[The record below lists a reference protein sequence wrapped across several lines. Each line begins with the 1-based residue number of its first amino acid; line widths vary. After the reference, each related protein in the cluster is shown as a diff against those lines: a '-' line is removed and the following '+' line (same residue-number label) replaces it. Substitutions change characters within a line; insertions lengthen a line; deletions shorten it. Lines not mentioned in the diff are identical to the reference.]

1 MLLPGAL
8 LLTLS
13 ACTPGSTNTAGTTTD
28 ATVAPPGNPTTGGS
42 GTTGG
47 AKSGV
52 GQQGG
57 DGAVAAGTH
66 DSVVATPSAG
76 GTLQVAVG
84 ASQTVSIAFDSSDAQ
99 LITGFAISNPT
110 LPAGWSGPAALGCN
124 AVSTGSGCVL
134 NMTYAPTAAASGSL
148 TLNYVYIDNA
158 MVPVAPGGS
167 VIIPYA
173 GIAQNSIAATV
184 APLGQVTAPAAGG
197 RQSVIV
203 SFATDDG
210 QAATNFSIAAAA
222 SPPGWSGGEAGLSC
236 SVVSTG
242 NGCQMVLQFA
252 PTAAGGGT
260 LTLPYTYQDDSGA
273 ARSGTVNI
281 PYLASGSG
289 SVAAMPTPAGE
300 VAATVGGAGQQVAV
314 SFTTNDGSTATRLQV
329 STDLTR
335 LPPGWTSKA
344 GTFSCAS
351 VAGAAGCRMQLAYA
365 PTAIASGTLTL
376 NYFYQD
382 GAGAEQGGAVNI
394 PYAATT
400 NDSVIGSVAPA
411 GPIVAAVGG
420 GGQAV
425 TVTFATDDNQP
436 ATGFQLT
443 YDLAALPAGWTS
455 AANGLACNAVSTAGS
470 CQLSL
475 LYDPG
480 AAASGTLS
488 LGYSYLN
495 NALAAKTGSVDIDY
509 RGTSDDVVIAR
520 ADPSPLVVVDGT
532 SRAVVVSFTT
542 DDGAPASALAFTSAA
557 TSLPPGWS
565 VVSGGG
571 GCASISGGVPCEL
584 VLAYAP
590 QATGVAT
597 LTFGYSYINDAGFAR
612 TGTASLLYAAVAA
625 HP

>member
-351 VAGAAGCRMQLAYA
+351 VAGAAGCSLRMPRRPLR
-365 PTAIASGTLTL
+365 
-376 NYFYQD
+376 
-382 GAGAEQGGAVNI
+382 AG
-394 PYAATT
+394 
-400 NDSVIGSVAPA
+400 
-411 GPIVAAVGG
+411 
-420 GGQAV
+420 
-425 TVTFATDDNQP
+425 
-436 ATGFQLT
+436 
-443 YDLAALPAGWTS
+443 
-455 AANGLACNAVSTAGS
+455 
-470 CQLSL
+470 
-475 LYDPG
+475 
-480 AAASGTLS
+480 
-488 LGYSYLN
+488 
-495 NALAAKTGSVDIDY
+495 
-509 RGTSDDVVIAR
+509 R
-520 ADPSPLVVVDGT
+520 
-532 SRAVVVSFTT
+532 
-542 DDGAPASALAFTSAA
+542 
-557 TSLPPGWS
+557 
-565 VVSGGG
+565 
-571 GCASISGGVPCEL
+571 
-584 VLAYAP
+584 
-590 QATGVAT
+590 
-597 LTFGYSYINDAGFAR
+597 
-612 TGTASLLYAAVAA
+612 
-625 HP
+625 